1 MTNEEK
7 KEYILRSWKT
17 ASGSKITK
25 MLKKYF
31 ESIDYKKNAGEKSFQ
46 NTLTWLPV
54 HTSGTIIYMNTSDI
68 ARELGQ
74 KGGKKTLEKYGT
86 EHFRKIIRK
95 RWDKKK
101 EVQKTN
107 DDKTL
112 DK

>member
-1 MTNEEK
+1 
-7 KEYILRSWKT
+7 
-17 ASGSKITK
+17 
-25 MLKKYF
+25 
-31 ESIDYKKNAGEKSFQ
+31 
-46 NTLTWLPV
+46 
-54 HTSGTIIYMNTSDI
+54 MNTSDI

>member
-46 NTLTWLPV
+46 NTLT
-54 HTSGTIIYMNTSDI
+54 
-68 ARELGQ
+68 
-74 KGGKKTLEKYGT
+74 
-86 EHFRKIIRK
+86 
-95 RWDKKK
+95 
-101 EVQKTN
+101 
-107 DDKTL
+107 
-112 DK
+112 